1 LNPLKVFSR
10 PEYLFRPAQ
19 VIRRLARIGKRPAEV
34 EAVKLPW
41 GAPISVRTTENVGS
55 EIYYYGVFDRIVPE
69 TIWRL
74 LDPGEI
80 AVDVGA
86 NVGQNTS
93 LMALRSGGAGQVTAF
108 EPHPDTF
115 NELRQNVAKWNSDEF
130 ATIRL
135 ESVALAGKSGEL
147 LLRSGQYL
155 SGAVLS
161 DRGDGINVP
170 VRCLD
175 DFLADG
181 EAIALC
187 KIDVEGQELA
197 VLQGAEKAL
206 QRRLI
211 RDVLFEDFAAQPS
224 AVAHCL
230 QQHGFTIFAL
240 NSTWLAPRL
249 VTLKDGSL
257 ARAGFTYNYL
267 ATLNPARA
275 RERFRSLGW
284 KCLMSLS

>member
-1 LNPLKVFSR
+1 M
-10 PEYLFRPAQ
+10 
-19 VIRRLARIGKRPAEV
+19 ARIGKRPAEI
-34 EAVKLPW
+34 EKVKLPW
-41 GAPISVRTTENVGS
+41 GAPIRVRTAENVGS

-93 LMALRSGGAGQVTAF
+93 LMALRLGGAGQVTAF

-115 NELRQNVAKWNSDEF
+115 NELRQNVAKWNSDKF

-135 ESVALAGKSGEL
+135 ENVALASTSGESL
-147 LLRSGQYL
+147 LQSDQYL

-161 DRGDGINVP
+161 DGGDGIRVS

-175 DFLADG
+175 DFLADDQ
-181 EAIALC
+181 AIALC

-197 VLQGAEKAL
+197 VLKGATKTL
-206 QRRLI
+206 RRRGI
-211 RDVLFEDFAAQPS
+211 RDLIFEDFATQPS
-224 AVAHCL
+224 TIAHCL
-230 QQHGFTIFAL
+230 QEQGFVIFSL
-240 NSTWLAPRL
+240 QSGWLKPRL
-249 VTLKDGSL
+249 
-257 ARAGFTYNYL
+257 
-267 ATLNPARA
+267 
-275 RERFRSLGW
+275 
-284 KCLMSLS
+284 